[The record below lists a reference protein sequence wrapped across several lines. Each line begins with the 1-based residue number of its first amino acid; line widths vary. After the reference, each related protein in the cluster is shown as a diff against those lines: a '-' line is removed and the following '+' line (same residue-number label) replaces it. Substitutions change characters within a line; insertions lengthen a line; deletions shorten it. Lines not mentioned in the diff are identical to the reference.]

1 MTMHERER
9 SSRIVAEA
17 TRIIELSA
25 QIDAALDQAE
35 RLDRERIAAAVELA
49 GLAGVDLG
57 ARQRRI
63 ASPAIEHALNIIR
76 SAGDEGI
83 PAGKL
88 AKRVGKTTGRRVI
101 EKDLQDDLRP
111 FHVMGDIRLNGNL
124 YRPGN
129 GRANRQRTKKQLG
142 LPTDTVMV
150 LEVLRASPEPM
161 GIRAIMDAVKE
172 RFGETIPRTSISPL
186 LRKLDDKGGTVVHVG
201 DRWAAVKA

>member
-25 QIDAALDQAE
+25 QIDAVLDQAE
-35 RLDRERIAAAVELA
+35 RFDRERLAAAVELA
-49 GLAGVDLG
+49 SLAGVDLG
-57 ARQRRI
+57 AQQRRL
-63 ASPAIEHALNIIR
+63 ASPAIEHALNIVR

-83 PAGKL
+83 PAGQL
-88 AKRVGKTTGRRVI
+88 AERVGKVTGRQVTEEDMR
-101 EKDLQDDLRP
+101 DNLRP
-111 FHVMGDIRLNGNL
+111 FHVMGNIRLNGNL

-129 GRANRQRTKKQLG
+129 GRANRQRTKKHLG

-161 GIRAIMDAVKE
+161 GIRAIMDAVKG

-201 DRWAAVKA
+201 NRWAAAKA

>member
-25 QIDAALDQAE
+25 QIEAALDQAE

-57 ARQRRI
+57 ARQRGL
-63 ASPAIEHALNIIR
+63 ASPAIEHALNIVR

-83 PAGKL
+83 LAGQL
-88 AKRVGKTTGRRVI
+88 IERVVKATGHRLN
-101 EKDLQDDLRP
+101 EKDLRDGLRP
-111 FHVMGDIRLNGNL
+111 SHMMGDIRLNGNL

-129 GRANRQRTKKQLG
+129 GRANRQRTKKHLG

-150 LEVLRASPEPM
+150 LEILRASPEPM
-161 GIRAIMDAVKE
+161 GIRAIVNAVEE